1 VEAEK
6 VTRNE
11 DNMDKVC
18 RNRNDDKCVT
28 SGSGEWNIPLVDA
41 HVHVLSEGRYTSMIE
56 SMRQSGCECMT
67 LLSLFYP
74 LGVDTK
80 RVAEIFAGMQRG
92 QTQNDMML
100 EYKRADPDRFYVFGA
115 LDYGFDEYER
125 LLSAD
130 CGSLAERLGE
140 QPLKLKAIGCDGI
153 KLIESKPLLRRFYPW
168 PLDGDVYAKFF
179 ANAEKKRM
187 PIMWHV
193 GDPASFWDATKEQPE
208 FVEEGDMLYTRP
220 GDPQLEDLQQEAIRV
235 LERHPNLTVIFAHFF
250 FIDDE
255 LGRARALLDD
265 YPNMYLDTTQHW
277 EMYVNFN
284 AQREGAREFFM
295 DFQDRIVFG
304 SDNVFGNYRDGIWS
318 DEFAARNHQFMKQ
331 YFSSDDTMPDD
342 FPPLAMKGFAPPGTV
357 IRGLDLPDN
366 VLRKFYHAN
375 FERIAGKRPAPLP
388 E

>member
-1 VEAEK
+1 MRI
-6 VTRNE
+6 T
-11 DNMDKVC
+11 
-18 RNRNDDKCVT
+18 
-28 SGSGEWNIPLVDA
+28 IPDF
-41 HVHVLSEGRYTSMIE
+41 
-56 SMRQSGCECMT
+56 MRLCEEQT
-67 LLSLFYP
+67 DGKIKASDFYP
-74 LGVDTK
+74 VPAVVPISRAVSALQKERYVEFT
-80 RVAEIFAGMQRG
+80 AHPHCGM
-92 QTQNDMML
+92 
-100 EYKRADPDRFYVFGA
+100 
-115 LDYGFDEYER
+115 
-125 LLSAD
+125 
-130 CGSLAERLGE
+130 
-140 QPLKLKAIGCDGI
+140 
-153 KLIESKPLLRRFYPW
+153 
-168 PLDGDVYAKFF
+168 
-179 ANAEKKRM
+179 
-187 PIMWHV
+187 
-193 GDPASFWDATKEQPE
+193 ATYI